1 MADEGQTIADEGAL
15 YEVAY
20 DEAARALSEQ
30 LSLIDSF
37 RTRAGLLLSAAAI
50 TTSVLGSQ
58 ALDRGPIGCPA
69 WAALA
74 SFFAV
79 AILSLAILWPRRRGF
94 AADSAEIVK
103 SCIESDSPRSIIDL
117 RWALTAQMH
126 QSYAANWIDLGQM
139 ATLFEIASSL
149 LVIEILFWIVTFGA
163 SV

>member
-1 MADEGQTIADEGAL
+1 MVGEGQANGGEDAL

-20 DEAARALSEQ
+20 NEASRTLSEQ

-58 ALDRGPIGCPA
+58 ALDHGRIGYAA

-79 AILSLAILWPRRRGF
+79 AVLSLTILRQREWS
-94 AADSAEIVK
+94 ADSAEIVK
-103 SCIESDSPRSIIDL
+103 SRVESDSPQSAGGL
-117 RWALTAQMH
+117 RWALTIQMQ
-126 QSYAANWIDLGQM
+126 QSYASNWEDLTQV
-139 ATLFEIASSL
+139 ATLFEITSSL
-149 LVIEILFWIVTFGA
+149 FLTEILFWLIAIAHTV
-163 SV
+163 

>member
-1 MADEGQTIADEGAL
+1 MADEGQARAGEAVL

-20 DEAARALSEQ
+20 EEASRALSEQ

-58 ALDRGPIGCPA
+58 ALARGPVGYAA

-79 AILSLAILWPRRRGF
+79 AVLSLAILWPRQRGF

-103 SCIESDSPRSIIDL
+103 GHITSDSPGSVIDL
-117 RWALTAQMH
+117 RWALTIQMH
-126 QSYAANWIDLGQM
+126 QSYAISWEDLTQI
-139 ATLFEIASSL
+139 ATLFEIAAGL
-149 LVIEILFWIVTFGA
+149 LGTEILFWIISIA
-163 SV
+163 SIG

>member
-1 MADEGQTIADEGAL
+1 MASEGQTTADEGAL

-20 DEAARALSEQ
+20 EEAARALSEQ

-58 ALDRGPIGCPA
+58 ALDRGPIGYVA
-69 WAALA
+69 WAALV

-79 AILSLAILWPRRRGF
+79 AILSLAILRQREWG
-94 AADSAEIVK
+94 ADSAEIVK
-103 SCIESDSPRSIIDL
+103 SCVESDSPGSVADL
-117 RWALTAQMH
+117 RWALTTQMH
-126 QSYAANWIDLGQM
+126 QSYASNWEDLTQI

-149 LVIEILFWIVTFGA
+149 LLTEILSWLIAISHIV
-163 SV
+163 